1 MQERARIVPAEVL
14 YRTRRDNPHHMVYTH
29 RSEES
34 VLVTDGNQ
42 LDRTFIQPES
52 LEALQRSGYSFIHV
66 GILQFRVQILHRAEE
81 GTMAMVVFRDNRWQ
95 GDQAIFATMEID
107 LTKGYLMVYVIP
119 DTMMTVGD
127 FARNIGISVQTR
139 GYSNWQNGEANLLI
153 TRGMTGRLSNT
164 PNVAFAYQ
172 VDGAV
177 DYLISH
183 GVKAIAG
190 KKYDP
195 SRLRGQQWVMR
206 PPRLDITPM
215 QPQTAET
222 RTLIDGSVSIRFGD
236 YQASTSRPPRY
247 NEEDEE
253 TASTEEEIIAVWMIG
268 PEEQP
273 DDTDRVKVWE
283 ESCSGNGRFY
293 RYYTAPPQHV
303 GEIIATGW
311 GSDDDSDELEL
322 EVQQFLETLEHEDDA
337 DMHPEHQEFLDG
349 LTDGLTTWS
358 IDSYT
363 EGGGEEQLIATFGE
377 MEYPTLRRIVEENRN
392 QAQDE
397 GPSPSL
403 KRDQQV
409 YSHSE
414 VVDYNPPADIAMTPV
429 GYPPA
434 TNLEIPAQPQYDGA
448 RPRGPFKG
456 SKYNEWWQLPSA
468 QTNTGAIFVM
478 PRQIGLF
485 HDVFDRWESITKNY
499 VTMQGITDATEK
511 VEFIE
516 NLLGEM
522 EKQTW
527 IQWRMMYPTEFETII
542 TRAEGREGTQN
553 ILSQIRRVFS
563 LEDPATGTTHIQDQ
577 AYRDLERLTC
587 NNVKDLVQY
596 LNDFGRL
603 AAKTGRMF
611 LNTELSD
618 KLWLKMPGDIGQRM
632 KMAFNAKF
640 PGNQIGVFP
649 RILYAYQFMEQECK
663 NAAFQRSLKNLAF
676 CKDIP
681 LPGYYA
687 ESSKSRYGAR
697 KSTTYKGK
705 AHSTHARIEKKK
717 HLVRNRRCK
726 CYLCGDEGHFA
737 RECPNERRNVRR
749 VAVFENLALP
759 DDYEIVSVQD
769 GEEESDAIYSL
780 SENENGVDLEPVV
793 GAATE
798 ETCFMFR
805 EEDNS
810 YWVGKG
816 GYLAYKRVTK
826 AQYECKHTW
835 AHNKEVEAQWINCSF
850 CKRPTNRKC
859 RAHCP
864 KCRLTTCEMCA
875 DPFCEI
881 NVVREPE
888 IYKPYDPHG
897 LIQQQRDYIAWCEG
911 EMSRLRREVE
921 FYKKK
926 EEDRLAKDLEK
937 ERARQEKI
945 DAERE
950 ASSSK
955 GKEVRTIAAAA
966 GESEQKVKE
975 EKPVRE
981 NNNLYNMTV
990 EVDIPGVPKFSLR
1003 AILDTGATV
1012 CCVDSKALPKEAIE
1026 DNTFEVHFRGIN
1038 SKQSV
1043 NKKMKYGRMSVG
1055 GHNFRI
1061 PYTYTFPMDLGGKKQ
1076 FILGCNFIR
1085 SMYGGVRLE
1094 GNTVTFY
1101 KNITAIDTKTVA
1113 VLEELEE
1120 EDLQLYNL
1128 AVLPQKGGEA
1138 FERKNRRLI
1147 EELKNQAIFQRKM
1160 DQCFKGT
1167 EKFIAVYI
1175 DDILVFSKNEEE
1187 HAGHVRKMLE
1197 IVKSNGLILSPT
1209 KMCLAQRSVEFL
1221 GAIITGGKLQ
1231 LQPHIIKKVVQFDK
1245 PSLETTKGLRGF
1257 LGLLNYARAYIP
1269 NLGRLL
1275 SPLYAKTSPT
1285 GERRFS
1291 KEDWKLD
1298 SNIQTEVQK
1307 LPDLNL
1313 PPEECCIIIETD
1325 GCIDGWGAVCKWK
1338 KKRADSRNTEMVCA
1352 YGSGKF
1358 ENPKSTIDAEI
1369 TAVIKALESF
1379 KIYYLDK
1386 QCLVIRT
1393 DCQAIVSFFNKSC
1406 NHKPSRVRWVS
1417 LVDYITGMGLEVK
1430 FEHIDGKENQLAD
1443 VLSRLI
1449 SMFIFSGEQERCQA
1463 LAGDVDN
1470 GLREL
1475 QECPQSIREEMKSQ
1489 LINYLTRNI
1498 HISWPMMDSCN
1509 RKGCRWKE
1517 EGAYHLTYQT
1527 PLQNSALTS
1536 KMRLPRE
1543 PSLLSLINSY
1553 KLMSITVNRL

>member
-1 MQERARIVPAEVL
+1 
-14 YRTRRDNPHHMVYTH
+14 
-29 RSEES
+29 
-34 VLVTDGNQ
+34 
-42 LDRTFIQPES
+42 
-52 LEALQRSGYSFIHV
+52 
-66 GILQFRVQILHRAEE
+66 
-81 GTMAMVVFRDNRWQ
+81 
-95 GDQAIFATMEID
+95 
-107 LTKGYLMVYVIP
+107 
-119 DTMMTVGD
+119 
-127 FARNIGISVQTR
+127 
-139 GYSNWQNGEANLLI
+139 
-153 TRGMTGRLSNT
+153 
-164 PNVAFAYQ
+164 
-172 VDGAV
+172 
-177 DYLISH
+177 
-183 GVKAIAG
+183 
-190 KKYDP
+190 
-195 SRLRGQQWVMR
+195 
-206 PPRLDITPM
+206 
-215 QPQTAET
+215 
-222 RTLIDGSVSIRFGD
+222 
-236 YQASTSRPPRY
+236 
-247 NEEDEE
+247 
-253 TASTEEEIIAVWMIG
+253 
-268 PEEQP
+268 
-273 DDTDRVKVWE
+273 
-283 ESCSGNGRFY
+283 
-293 RYYTAPPQHV
+293 
-303 GEIIATGW
+303 
-311 GSDDDSDELEL
+311 
-322 EVQQFLETLEHEDDA
+322 
-337 DMHPEHQEFLDG
+337 
-349 LTDGLTTWS
+349 
-358 IDSYT
+358 
-363 EGGGEEQLIATFGE
+363 

-448 RPRGPFKG
+448 RPRGSFKG

-955 GKEVRTIAAAA
+955 GKEVLEEIKEESSDEEISAYWESESTVKVRTIAAAA
-966 GESEQKVKE
+966 GEPEQKVKE

-1061 PYTYTFPMDLGGKKQ
+1061 PYTYTFPMDLGGKIQ

-1147 EELKNQAIFQRKM
+1147 EELKNQGYIGNEPMKYWIKNQVTCKLDIKNPEMVIEDKPLKHVTPAMEEQFRSHIKALIDLKVIRPSKSRHRTTAFMVNSGTTIDPITKKVVHGKERMVFNYKRLNDLTHKDQYSLPGIHTIMRIIGQAQIFSKFDLKSGFHQVAMDPESVEWTAFWVPDGLYEWLVMPFGLKNAPAIFQRKM

-1527 PLQNSALTS
+1527 PLQDSALTS

-1543 PSLLSLINSY
+1543 PSLLSVTMQESY
-1553 KLMSITVNRL
+1553 LQRRPTSGHKQPVTTGQLTGCLPYISHDKDWTRHAQLLKERWKGNQASTSKGGKWWTHMFSGFTDKAKLSLNYYMCKCAVSAPSLNNCFCKCATSALGVKSHVSKESNELAMGPYAYPHSSMISLFKCQVAHCKTQA